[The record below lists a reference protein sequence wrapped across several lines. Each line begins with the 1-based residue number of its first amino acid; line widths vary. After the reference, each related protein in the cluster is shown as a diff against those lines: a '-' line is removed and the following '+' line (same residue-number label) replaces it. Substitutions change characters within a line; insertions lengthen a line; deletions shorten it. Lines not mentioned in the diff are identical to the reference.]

1 MRETVF
7 INYANGVH
15 QNDWE
20 QQRRIVS
27 HASRQKRSKK
37 NTALIKE
44 NLKDARL
51 VLARRSKSVRQ
62 LNDYPN
68 MQEGENSC
76 ERSTAFRC
84 QIPPNPTCDAALS
97 GLDPFGALP
106 IPMTMAGVDDILD
119 YCTST

>member
-27 HASRQKRSKK
+27 HASRQKRSTK
-37 NTALIKE
+37 NTALLKE
-44 NLKDARL
+44 NREGARI
-51 VLARRSKSVRQ
+51 VLARRSKHARQ
-62 LNDYPN
+62 FNDNPN
-68 MQEGENSC
+68 MQEDEKSC
-76 ERSTAFRC
+76 ERSGAFRGHSL
-84 QIPPNPTCDAALS
+84 PKPTCDNALS
-97 GLDPFGALP
+97 GLDPFSALP
-106 IPMTMAGVDDILD
+106 IPMTMAGVDDVLG